1 MKKILRLGVLASIL
15 ALQSCEEKDVIIDM
29 GASVFTDTTYVA
41 AIETA
46 QPRNI
51 LIEEFTGASCT
62 NCPAG
67 HDVVSSIISG
77 NPGRIVAL
85 AYHTYNA
92 GNIFKPVNKPN
103 GEKSAF
109 DFRDSAATN
118 ISSTIFGGVGSIP
131 IAGIDRIPVGSTLQI
146 GRNQWAST
154 VSSRLPVAS
163 PVNMYIKSTYNS
175 STNIVSLNVKIA
187 YTSIVSKKNAL
198 TIGVTESNIVDAQ
211 EFADS
216 VDMKYVHNHL
226 FRKCLTQYYGKAIL
240 DSLSTKQPGRVYEY
254 NYQFSP
260 SPSWKLENCS
270 IVAFL
275 STNESTDKEILQAKE
290 VKLK

>member
-1 MKKILRLGVLASIL
+1 MKKILRLGVLACIL
-15 ALQSCEEKDVIIDM
+15 ALQSCEEKDVVIDM
-29 GASVFTDTTYVA
+29 GASVFKDTTYVA

-67 HDVVSSIISG
+67 HDVVNSIISG

-92 GNIFKPVNKPN
+92 GNIFKPVNKTN

-109 DFRDSAATN
+109 DFRDSAATL
-118 ISSTIFGGVGSIP
+118 ISSSIFGGLTSIP
-131 IAGIDRIPVGSTLQI
+131 TAGIDRIPVGSTLQI
-146 GRNQWAST
+146 GRNQWSST
-154 VSSRLPVAS
+154 VSSRLSVTAPA
-163 PVNMYIKSTYNS
+163 NMYIKSTYNS
-175 STNIVSLNVKIA
+175 SSNVVNLNVKVA
-187 YTSIVSKKNAL
+187 YTSTVSKKNAL
-198 TIGVTESNIVDAQ
+198 TIGVIENNIVDAQ
-211 EFADS
+211 EFADH
-216 VDMKYVHNHL
+216 VDMNYVHKHI

-260 SPSWKLENCS
+260 SAAWKLENCS

-275 STNESTDKEILQAKE
+275 STNEATDKEVLQALE